1 MSQEY
6 LDARRAEIMAA
17 ARRCF
22 VRKGFHASSMQDVL
36 AEAGVSTGA
45 VYRYFP
51 GKQDLILAIAEENLN
66 EVVAAAGTLVERRP
80 LLGLGEVLADLFEL
94 IAAKHEQ
101 NGFASV
107 ALMVWAESL
116 HNPALAARIGDA
128 LGTVSAMLAR
138 IVEEQRDS
146 AAEANAAAN
155 RPATTAAP
163 ATSTAAPTAVPAA
176 VPAELAA
183 ARVAALVSTAVP
195 GFILRLATLG
205 PDGVRGL
212 SETARALVQ

>member
-1 MSQEY
+1 MPKVSQEY

-51 GKQDLILAIAEENLN
+51 GKQDLILAIAEENLS
-66 EVVAAAGTLVERRP
+66 EVVAAVGALVERRP
-80 LLGLGEVLADLFEL
+80 RIGLGAVLADLFEL
-94 IAAKHEQ
+94 IAAKHEE

-116 HNPALAARIGDA
+116 HNPALAARIEDA
-128 LGTVSAMLAR
+128 LRAASALLAR
-138 IVEEQRDS
+138 TLNEQRES
-146 AAEANAAAN
+146 AAAGIGSAGRGAASGA
-155 RPATTAAP
+155 
-163 ATSTAAPTAVPAA
+163 SPTA

-183 ARVAALVSTAVP
+183 ERVAALVSTAVP

-205 PDGVRGL
+205 PAGVSGL
-212 SETARALVQ
+212 PETARALA